1 MIVVSNNSCL
11 IIVVQGYIKDEKK
24 IMMWRT
30 TFCGYFLLKMVFWR
44 GAEILTDGQ
53 AGNVLRANCVGFRT
67 LNWN

>member
-1 MIVVSNNSCL
+1 
-11 IIVVQGYIKDEKK
+11 
-24 IMMWRT
+24 MMWRT